1 MYSTENNI
9 DLEFN
14 DFFNALIEKNLFT
27 KKQISIIYNKFNI
40 PISTISKNGLSAGA
54 YYRQIKQCKR
64 KYDQLIYTIL
74 LFRIL
79 NLIDSNTINILDSIV
94 NQIGTISHQNLN
106 SNSDITNSYDIIKVI
121 DEIIKKTRK
130 I

>member
-1 MYSTENNI
+1 MYSNSNST
-9 DLEFN
+9 DLHFN
-14 DFFNALIEKNLFT
+14 HLLSLLIKKNLFT
-27 KKQISIIYNKFNI
+27 QRQISIIYNKANNRIFKDK
-40 PISTISKNGLSAGA
+40 ISSGA

-94 NQIGTISHQNLN
+94 NQIGTISHQNLDGK
-106 SNSDITNSYDIIKVI
+106 SDITNSYDIIEVI
-121 DEIIKKTRK
+121 DEIIKKTRR

>member
-1 MYSTENNI
+1 MYSNSNST

-14 DFFNALIEKNLFT
+14 HLLSLLIKKNLFT
-27 KKQISIIYNKFNI
+27 QRQISIIYNKANNRIFKDK
-40 PISTISKNGLSAGA
+40 ISSGA

-64 KYDQLIYTIL
+64 KYEQLIYTIL

-79 NLIDSNTINILDSIV
+79 NLIDSNTIDILDSIV

-106 SNSDITNSYDIIKVI
+106 SNSDITNFYDIIEVI

>member
-1 MYSTENNI
+1 MYSNSNST
-9 DLEFN
+9 DLQFN
-14 DFFNALIEKNLFT
+14 HLLSLLIKKNLFT
-27 KKQISIIYNKFNI
+27 QRQISIIYNKANSRIFKDK
-40 PISTISKNGLSAGA
+40 ISSGA

-79 NLIDSNTINILDSIV
+79 NLIDNNTINILDSIV

-106 SNSDITNSYDIIKVI
+106 NNSDITNSYDIIEVI
-121 DEIIKKTRK
+121 DEIIKKCRK

>member
-1 MYSTENNI
+1 MYSTGIYDE
-9 DLEFN
+9 LEFN
-14 DFFNALIEKNLFT
+14 HLLESIIKRNLFT
-27 KKQISIIYNKFNI
+27 KRQISIIYNKNNRLVLKNK
-40 PISTISKNGLSAGA
+40 ISSGA
-54 YYRQIKQCKR
+54 YYRQIKQCKE
-64 KYDQLIYTIL
+64 KYDRLMYTIL

>member
-1 MYSTENNI
+1 MYSNSNST
-9 DLEFN
+9 DLQFN
-14 DFFNALIEKNLFT
+14 HLLSLLIKKNFFT
-27 KKQISIIYNKFNI
+27 QRQISIIYNKANSRNFKDK
-40 PISTISKNGLSAGA
+40 ISSGA

-106 SNSDITNSYDIIKVI
+106 SNSDITNSYDIIEVI

-130 I
+130 F

>member
-1 MYSTENNI
+1 MYSTGIYDE
-9 DLEFN
+9 LEFN
-14 DFFNALIEKNLFT
+14 HILESIIKRNLFT
-27 KKQISIIYNKFNI
+27 KRQISIIYNKNNRLVLKNK
-40 PISTISKNGLSAGA
+40 ISSGA

>member
-1 MYSTENNI
+1 MYSNSNST
-9 DLEFN
+9 DLQFN
-14 DFFNALIEKNLFT
+14 HLLSLLIKKNLFT
-27 KKQISIIYNKFNI
+27 QRQISIIYNKANNRIFKDK
-40 PISTISKNGLSAGA
+40 ISSGA

-106 SNSDITNSYDIIKVI
+106 NNSDITNSYDIIEVI
-121 DEIIKKTRK
+121 DEIIKKCRK

>member
-1 MYSTENNI
+1 M
-9 DLEFN
+9 DLQFN
-14 DFFNALIEKNLFT
+14 HLLSLLIKKNLFT
-27 KKQISIIYNKFNI
+27 QRQISIIYNKANNRIFKDKV
-40 PISTISKNGLSAGA
+40 SSGA

-94 NQIGTISHQNLN
+94 NQIHTISHQNLDGK
-106 SNSDITNSYDIIKVI
+106 SDITNSYDIIEVI
-121 DEIIKKTRK
+121 DEIIKKTRR

>member
-1 MYSTENNI
+1 MYSNSNST
-9 DLEFN
+9 DLHFN
-14 DFFNALIEKNLFT
+14 HLLSLLIKKNLFT
-27 KKQISIIYNKFNI
+27 QRQISIIYNKANNRIFKDK
-40 PISTISKNGLSAGA
+40 ISSGA

-94 NQIGTISHQNLN
+94 NQIGTISHQNLDG
-106 SNSDITNSYDIIKVI
+106 NSDITNSYDIIEVI
-121 DEIIKKTRK
+121 DEIIKKTRR

>member
-1 MYSTENNI
+1 MYSNSNST
-9 DLEFN
+9 DLHFN
-14 DFFNALIEKNLFT
+14 HFLSLLIKKNLFT
-27 KKQISIIYNKFNI
+27 QRQISIIYNKANNRIFKDKV
-40 PISTISKNGLSAGA
+40 SSGA

-94 NQIGTISHQNLN
+94 NQIGTISHQNLDE
-106 SNSDITNSYDIIKVI
+106 NSDITNSYDIIEVI
-121 DEIIKKTRK
+121 DEIIKKTRR